1 MYLLKKD
8 GQYKENISDLSGI
21 SKNHPL
27 ISLSFLII
35 LFSLAGI
42 PPLGGFFAKFYIFL
56 SVVESEMYTL
66 AIIGLLTTVVSAFY
80 YLKII
85 KIIYFDEI
93 TKPFDENKSFSIS
106 GTIFISCIFL
116 VTFFLYPSIFN
127 DLIFTAVSQ

>member
-1 MYLLKKD
+1 
-8 GQYKENISDLSGI
+8 
-21 SKNHPL
+21 
-27 ISLSFLII
+27 
-35 LFSLAGI
+35 
-42 PPLGGFFAKFYIFL
+42 
-56 SVVESEMYTL
+56 MYTL
-66 AIIGLLTTVVSAFY
+66 AIIGLLTTVISAFY

-106 GTIFISCIFL
+106 GTIFISVFL